1 LVILIALI
9 ALAVAAPAE
18 KKPSEKNENNKESAA
33 NDEKKPVE
41 KPEEKKDEERKG
53 LQWPLPDPV
62 DEGDLMLHGS
72 HLFDRVEE
80 LHKAKVEKDEDKMVL
95 SVGREYLRRVHKYI
109 EKTTDFKVLPVLCRD
124 TERMENSS
132 DRWEIRILPGKPSR
146 FNPWGSFATDGQT
159 QKQQSTQTEQQATK
173 QQNDAPPSKETKQ
186 QNDPIVS
193 SNATHELNGTENS
206 NATDIFSKDHS
217 EFDTIRK
224 EYYKRMGDNFG
235 RLLMKR
241 YRKEK
246 LEKEETE
253 WLARWVSDESIHY
266 GTMSIFCHEGENVKD
281 ITKRI
286 ATLINEKP

>member
-1 LVILIALI
+1 MKLVILIALI
-9 ALAVAAPAE
+9 ALAASTPAE
-18 KKPSEKNENNKESAA
+18 KKPAEKNENKESAA

-41 KPEEKKDEERKG
+41 KVEEKKDEERKG

-80 LHKAKVEKDEDKMVL
+80 LHKAKVDKDEDKMVL

-124 TERMENSS
+124 SERMSNSS
-132 DRWEIRILPGKPSR
+132 ERWEIRILPGKQTR
-146 FNPWGSFATDGQT
+146 FNPWGFATDGQT
-159 QKQQSTQTEQQATK
+159 QKQQTEQVQATK

-186 QNDPIVS
+186 NDPILP
-193 SNATHELNGTENS
+193 SNSTHELNVTENS
-206 NATDIFSKDHS
+206 NATEISKDHS
-217 EFDTIRK
+217 QFDTIRK

-246 LEKEETE
+246 LEKDETE

-266 GTMSIFCHEGENVKD
+266 GMMSIFCHEGENVKD

-286 ATLINEKP
+286 ATFINEKP